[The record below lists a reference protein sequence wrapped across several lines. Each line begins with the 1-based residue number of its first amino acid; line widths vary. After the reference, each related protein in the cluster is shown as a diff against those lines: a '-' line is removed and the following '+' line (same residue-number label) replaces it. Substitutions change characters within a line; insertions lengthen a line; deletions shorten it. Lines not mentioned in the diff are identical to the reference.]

1 MEPWVDPSMDPW
13 WCCGGAL
20 LVHEYVCLGHGA
32 VHRFRE
38 GDLTKE
44 LLVSC
49 YLAVRT
55 HYFMQL
61 GQRLDEAGRDTWQ
74 VS

>member
-1 MEPWVDPSMDPW
+1 M
-13 WCCGGAL
+13 
-20 LVHEYVCLGHGA
+20 
-32 VHRFRE
+32 HRFRE

-49 YLAVRT
+49 YLALRT

-74 VS
+74 VSRGPHSLVRHRLLVFDSLLMPW